1 LLTGLRQGH
10 SAKLSRSPKRQ
21 PLSYSGY
28 LWLIRVPSEGQSAR
42 THLADQADR
51 RFKPCHNPVTPP
63 QADLRA
69 VSVCFHTN
77 TITLYST
84 NNRLSIIFKKNL
96 PAYFINSAK
105 MLVYRRFFRRAA
117 GHCEAS
123 TQAVAI
129 SNLVRHNVLADFTH
143 GSILFSP
150 RTGVYPPSVWR
161 AGGFYR
167 YKPVR

>member
-1 LLTGLRQGH
+1 MLTGLRQGH

-84 NNRLSIIFKKNL
+84 NNCLSIIFKKNL

-105 MLVYRRFFRRAA
+105 ILLLSAA
-117 GHCEAS
+117 
-123 TQAVAI
+123 
-129 SNLVRHNVLADFTH
+129 
-143 GSILFSP
+143 P
-150 RTGVYPPSVWR
+150 Y
-161 AGGFYR
+161 GGFTR
-167 YKPVR
+167 LWRGFPPEFTRHPCAGCGGPGVIAAFCHSRETCSEQGRRNGNPET

>member
-96 PAYFINSAK
+96 SAYFINSAK
-105 MLVYRRFFRRAA
+105 MLVFSTACPPFVAQRRPQNVVIWGPKNRIAAKIPECHYRGSLRGLNA
-117 GHCEAS
+117 GRG
-123 TQAVAI
+123 
-129 SNLVRHNVLADFTH
+129 NLK
-143 GSILFSP
+143 II
-150 RTGVYPPSVWR
+150 
-161 AGGFYR
+161 
-167 YKPVR
+167 

>member
-1 LLTGLRQGH
+1 MLTGLRQGH

-28 LWLIRVPSEGQSAR
+28 LWLIRVPSEGQSDR

-84 NNRLSIIFKKNL
+84 NNRPSIIFKKNL
-96 PAYFINSAK
+96 PAYFINFAK
-105 MLVYRRFFRRAA
+105 MLLYRCFFGGSGVIARPQRRPWQSQNYLAPAFSRGCRREERF
-117 GHCEAS
+117 
-123 TQAVAI
+123 
-129 SNLVRHNVLADFTH
+129 VLTPTP
-143 GSILFSP
+143 LFS
-150 RTGVYPPSVWR
+150 SLS
-161 AGGFYR
+161 ASGGFILG
-167 YKPVR
+167 VG